1 MAARYP
7 DGVEGL
13 EAESNSQVDG
23 ATVGLSDKEILNI
36 AESISDEMNIRR
48 LGIELGF
55 KWAKVDQFLKTNRSG
70 GDVTS
75 KGTQNMLSSWRNN
88 TRAAEQRTKMR
99 KALVEAELTAVA
111 EKYLLLDPEPSS
123 AMTAQEVKQ
132 CQQDLIQYYLEDAC
146 KIKTSPLD
154 PDNYVE
160 LDQIFINLMMEKKQN
175 QPGTATKEPVAYDDI
190 MRLPSKRVMI
200 VGEAGVGKT
209 TICAKMA
216 HDWARG
222 QHFKNIKLLLFILL
236 CEVTDQKTLGEIV
249 KDRLSDSNDVK
260 EKQIDEYA
268 RTNPE
273 KVLILMD
280 GLDEFNGKAKI
291 ITEILEATKLKS
303 CQVIVTA
310 RPCEVEKIS
319 TKDRLSKIYTRI
331 HVEGFSK
338 AQIQNYVRK
347 FFDKNDPKAGES
359 LLHFIQEKGGV
370 ISETIASY
378 PIYCT
383 LLCHLWND
391 EKRRDAIRKF
401 QTFFQIFDEMV
412 YQLKEHHSSKTIGDG
427 EDLDFTKVDACFEVL
442 GKIAFTGLVDK
453 QMIFDKGSFKT
464 GDLTLAYE
472 VGILSTKGKRL
483 APRAMR
489 RKTGKRF
496 VEEVFF
502 PHKLLQEFMASIHL
516 SSCHKE
522 SPDKFKKM
530 LKKNMLDN
538 YMEFRYV
545 FYFTAAQGSEIGRD
559 TLKLLRR
566 GRVHEDFIVDT
577 AFECQD
583 KEMTQPFIEKL
594 LVRDPAVQLT
604 DYMKPHTVTAYLYAM
619 DTFDDL
625 GKLTYKKTRLSKTA
639 SHQAA
644 ETTFK
649 ATNIHE
655 LNLSEANFQED
666 FYVVMADMSAS
677 SQIQKITHRDSKLS
691 KDDSLRYAIGL
702 CKMPCLTE
710 LELISVYVYPSF
722 YGPFADPESKCQ
734 IKKMS
739 LSRQAFNK
747 ATFRALVK
755 TPSLTSLKL
764 DRLMVLSREDA
775 GESATKAAKG
785 TSHVTELEIDDK
797 TLLASGALGLQES
810 CSRVTKIILHCSG
823 HELTKDVIKCLEF
836 PLLTNLHLEGS
847 TTEDTILE
855 ESTSICGS
863 LMERWPALTS
873 LIVSKILIDDAQAE
887 NILKTVKRHRSLK
900 KLKFH
905 KCFDD
910 DEFIDELCADIRKKG
925 IIELDIENIN
935 DDEMLD
941 YDEEEYE
948 YSRRES
954 FDLEGFEDFEDS
966 EESEESHD
974 RDHEDFEDSEESHD
988 RDHEDFEDS
997 EESHDRAFNRYEE
1010 NYDAIEERNDDD
1022 VDSGIES
1029 MMTTSFR

>member
-1 MAARYP
+1 MDFPPLLKNVCFLFQYHYY
-7 DGVEGL
+7 
-13 EAESNSQVDG
+13 SQVDG
-23 ATVGLSDKEILNI
+23 ATVELSDKEILNI

-48 LGIELGF
+48 LGIDLGF
-55 KWAKVDQFLKTNRSG
+55 KWAKVDQFLKTNRSD

-88 TRAAEQRTKMR
+88 TRAADQRTKMR

-132 CQQDLIQYYLEDAC
+132 CQKDLIQYYVDDAC

-160 LDQIFINLMMEKKQN
+160 LDEIFINLKMEKKQN
-175 QPGTATKEPVAYDDI
+175 QPGTPTKEPLAYDDI
-190 MRLPSKRVMI
+190 MKLPSKRVMI

-280 GLDEFNGKAKI
+280 GLDEFNNKAKI

-338 AQIQNYVRK
+338 AQVQNYVTK
-347 FFDKNDPKAGES
+347 YFEKNDPKAGES
-359 LLHFIQEKGGV
+359 LLQFMEEKGGV

-383 LLCHLWND
+383 MFCELWMD
-391 EKRRDAIRKF
+391 EERRDVIRKF
-401 QTFFQIFDEMV
+401 QTFFHVFDEMV
-412 YQLKEHHSSKTIGDG
+412 YQMKDHYLSKTIKPEEKKIDHRKS
-427 EDLDFTKVDACFEVL
+427 EACFKVVGEM
-442 GKIAFTGLVDK
+442 AFMGLIKK
-453 QMIFDKGSFKT
+453 QIIFDKGSFEND
-464 GDLTLAYE
+464 DLTLAYE

-483 APRAMR
+483 APRATR
-489 RKTGKRF
+489 RKTGNRF

-502 PHKLLQEFMASIHL
+502 PHKLLQEFMARS
-516 SSCHKE
+516 
-522 SPDKFKKM
+522 D
-530 LKKNMLDN
+530 
-538 YMEFRYV
+538 
-545 FYFTAAQGSEIGRD
+545 IGRD

-594 LVRDPAVQLT
+594 HARDPAVQLT
-604 DYMKPHTVTAYLYAM
+604 DYMQPHTITAYLYAM

-666 FYVVMADMSAS
+666 FYVVMADVSAS

-691 KDDSLRYAIGL
+691 KDDSLRYAVGL
-702 CKMPCLTE
+702 CNMPCLTE

-722 YGPFADPESKCQ
+722 YGPFADQKSKCQ

-739 LSRQAFNK
+739 LSRQAFNR
-747 ATFRALVK
+747 ATFRALVT

-764 DRLMVLSREDA
+764 DRLMVLSRDDA
-775 GESATKAAKG
+775 GKSATKAPKG
-785 TSHVTELEIDDK
+785 TSHVTELEVDDK

-810 CSRVTKIILHCSG
+810 CSRVTKLTLRCSG
-823 HELTKDVIKCLEF
+823 YELTKDVLKCLEF
-836 PLLTNLHLEGS
+836 PLLTDLHLEGS

-855 ESTSICGS
+855 ESTSICRS

-873 LIVSKILIDDAQAE
+873 LIVSNVLIDDAQAE

-925 IIELDIENIN
+925 IIELDIENVN

-966 EESEESHD
+966 EESDNRDLEEYFDEGH
-974 RDHEDFEDSEESHD
+974 H
-988 RDHEDFEDS
+988 
-997 EESHDRAFNRYEE
+997 RAFDLYEE
-1010 NYDAIEERNDDD
+1010 NDDAIEERNDDD
-1022 VDSGIES
+1022 VDSGNES
-1029 MMTTSFR
+1029 MMTTSIR